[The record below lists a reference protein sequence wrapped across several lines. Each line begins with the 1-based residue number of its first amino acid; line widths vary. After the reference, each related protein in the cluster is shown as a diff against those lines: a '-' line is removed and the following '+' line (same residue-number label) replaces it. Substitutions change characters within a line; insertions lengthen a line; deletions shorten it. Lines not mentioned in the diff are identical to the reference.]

1 MDAVTEVLIDRTRE
15 TDRINGM
22 VLMSLAAHGVLVA
35 AVALMPRPAS
45 APVDEGKV
53 ITISLAGA
61 PGPIQGLNPMA
72 PRPIQEVAPDPA
84 KARTD
89 TPPAAP
95 KPEMVENVKTAKP
108 EPKAPAKPEPKKT
121 EPQLRGRT
129 PTQGAE
135 VKEGKARVDTQA
147 ALPFGTGLATGGG
160 GTGGARTEFG
170 DFCCPEY
177 LQTVQRLIYGNSR
190 PNQGQAGAVVMKFV
204 INRDGTLSDVTVV
217 EGNSQFLILAS
228 QRALAL
234 TQKVPPLPAPY
245 HGNRLTVLLDFT
257 YK

>member
-1 MDAVTEVLIDRTRE
+1 MDAVTAVLIDRSRE
-15 TDRINGM
+15 AEQITGSM
-22 VLMSLAAHGVLVA
+22 LLSLAAHAALVA
-35 AVALMPRPAS
+35 AVALLPRPAQT
-45 APVDEGKV
+45 PVDDSKV

-72 PRPIQEVAPDPA
+72 SRAVQEVAADPA

-89 TPPAAP
+89 TPPAQP
-95 KPEMVENVKTAKP
+95 KPEMTETVKTVKP
-108 EPKAPAKPEPKKT
+108 EPKPAAKPEPKKT

-135 VKEGKARVDTQA
+135 VRDGKARVDTQA

-177 LQTVQRLIYGNSR
+177 LQTVQRLIYANSK
-190 PNQGQAGAVVMKFV
+190 PNQGQSGAVVMKFV
-204 INRDGTLSDVTVV
+204 INRDGTLSDIAVA
-217 EGNSQFLILAS
+217 EGTNQFLILAS
-228 QRALAL
+228 QRALAV
-234 TQKVPPLPAPY
+234 TQKVPPLPSPY
-245 HGNRLTVLLDFT
+245 LGSRLTVLIDFT